1 MNKGDILYLVGDE
14 ERYEEFLA
22 YRTQKDCTHVDA
34 VLFCGSETVWSAQT
48 QDRATRSRVVILE
61 LADHRAQLD
70 AIRRI
75 RQMSGSRSILILD
88 GEASDDREQECLAC
102 GADDYQPLCRSAGVL
117 TQRIRNLWMRE
128 QGVSPA
134 RIFGGLVQCAG
145 QGDYWARGQRLGLTR
160 LEYQVL
166 DLLVDGAGR
175 LVPRETLLESIWGSA
190 GHGRRSLDTMV
201 KQLRRKLQGSGVTIV
216 AQYGKGYQMKQT
228 EDICME
234 KTADVPEWRE
244 I

>member
-1 MNKGDILYLVGDE
+1 MNKGELLYLVGDE

-34 VLFCGSETVWSAQT
+34 VLFCGSETVWSGELEGRIA
-48 QDRATRSRVVILE
+48 RSRVVILE

-70 AIRRI
+70 GIRRI
-75 RQMSGSRSILILD
+75 RQMSGSRGILILD
-88 GEASDDREQECLAC
+88 GEASDDREQDCLAR
-102 GADDYQPLCRSAGVL
+102 GADDYQPVDRSEPVL
-117 TQRIRNLWMRE
+117 MQRIRNLWMRE
-128 QGVSPA
+128 QGISPV

-145 QGDYWARGQRLGLTR
+145 QRDYWVRGQRLGLTR

-166 DLLVDGAGR
+166 DLLVDGAGQV
-175 LVPRETLLESIWGSA
+175 VPRETLLENVWGSA
-190 GHGRRSLDTMV
+190 GYGTRSLDTTV
-201 KQLRRKLQGSGVTIV
+201 KQLRRKLHGSGVTIV
-216 AQYGKGYQMKQT
+216 ARYGKGYQMKQT
-228 EDICME
+228 EDICQE